1 LSVSR
6 GGGRTSKGEDGGE
19 QAALAEHRVRQL
31 LESQHKQLANQLR
44 DLLAEFGVV
53 PAQGSRSLSK
63 GLAEGIERAPAPVQ
77 PVLKAAH
84 QRLRDLERQCQGA
97 DEPHRALGGG
107 RRLMRERGV
116 ADHRLGVRGDVG

>member
-1 LSVSR
+1 MSVSR

-31 LESQHKQLANQLR
+31 LESQRKQLANQLR

-53 PAQGSRSLSK
+53 PGQGSRSLSK

-77 PVLKAAH
+77 PVPKAAH
-84 QRLRDLERQCQGA
+84 QRLRDLEQQCQEQTSRIERWA
-97 DEPHRALGGG
+97 AAGGF
-107 RRLMRERGV
+107 RERGV